1 MTAND
6 HPDRWREA
14 IAPGTAALWMQ
25 RNSWG
30 AFLGSVYARVERA
43 TAKRVT
49 IRVFNDFTR
58 QWERKSVRAANLHP
72 AHARHV
78 LELEK
83 LESMHPFRSSHR
95 NKA

>member
-6 HPDRWREA
+6 HPDHWRET

-30 AFLGSVYARVERA
+30 AFLGSVYARVERV

-49 IRVFNDFTR
+49 IRVFNDLSR
-58 QWERKSVRAANLHP
+58 QWERKSVRATNLHP
-72 AHARHV
+72 AHERHV

-83 LESMHPFRSSHR
+83 LESAHPYR
-95 NKA
+95 KAPERR

>member
-1 MTAND
+1 MTTTD
-6 HPDRWREA
+6 HPDRWRET

-30 AFLGSVYARVERA
+30 AFLGSVYARVERV

-49 IRVFNDFTR
+49 IRVFNDLSR

-72 AHARHV
+72 AHERHV

-83 LESMHPFRSSHR
+83 LESAHPYR
-95 NKA
+95 KAPERR